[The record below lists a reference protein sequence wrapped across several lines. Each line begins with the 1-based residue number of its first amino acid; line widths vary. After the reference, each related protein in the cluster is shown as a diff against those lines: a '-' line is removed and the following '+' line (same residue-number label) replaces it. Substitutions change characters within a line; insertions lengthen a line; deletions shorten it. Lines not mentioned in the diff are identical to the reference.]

1 MFDAFIRKLTMVILA
16 GLVAASLLWGFKH
29 IVNQAL
35 WESGDG
41 WREIYKATPAPRR

>member
-1 MFDAFIRKLTMVILA
+1 MFDAFIRKFTMVILA
-16 GLVAASLLWGFKH
+16 GLVAASLLWTYKH
-29 IVNQAL
+29 FVQRAL